1 MLANLKKPEV
11 YKYERFSTSRDLHSR
26 LLSTTLTLG
35 GKGGHHNTICEHELF
50 CLPHTHRYP
59 EEGCKNVLLLLT
71 CGTAGGPDQ
80 PAGRKDGPEAAS
92 ACVSTGRPADRS
104 AGRRPVSKTDT
115 PDSWRAGW
123 RSGGRAGQP
132 TGQRA
137 GGERAGYTSRMAGE
151 LGGWL
156 VGY

>member
-1 MLANLKKPEV
+1 MSFFV
-11 YKYERFSTSRDLHSR
+11 TH
-26 LLSTTLTLG
+26 THT
-35 GKGGHHNTICEHELF
+35 
-50 CLPHTHRYP
+50 HTHRYP
-59 EEGCKNVLLLLT
+59 EEGCKTVLLLLT

-92 ACVSTGRPADRS
+92 AYVSTGRPADRS
-104 AGRRPVSKTDT
+104 AGRRPVGKTDT
-115 PDSWRAGW
+115 PDSWRAGS